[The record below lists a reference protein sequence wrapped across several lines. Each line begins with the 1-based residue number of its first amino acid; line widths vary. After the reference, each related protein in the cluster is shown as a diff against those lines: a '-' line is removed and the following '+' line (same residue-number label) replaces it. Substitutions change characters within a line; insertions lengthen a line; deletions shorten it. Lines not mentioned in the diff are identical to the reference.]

1 MGNLLSPF
9 HRPRS
14 RTNVRSNKLSRYLHG
29 KCGRRHHI
37 YIRRGG
43 GGEEEKEY
51 LQNVALAA
59 AEIVGGNAK
68 VDDRFFSLRYVYR
81 AAGVLLLLLV
91 LVVRSYNSLNRCYT
105 NYGTVEVEASAEC
118 KKLQLK

>member
-1 MGNLLSPF
+1 M
-9 HRPRS
+9 
-14 RTNVRSNKLSRYLHG
+14 
-29 KCGRRHHI
+29 
-37 YIRRGG
+37 
-43 GGEEEKEY
+43 
-51 LQNVALAA
+51 ALAA

-81 AAGVLLLLLV
+81 AAGVLLLLLLV